1 MSFIFGGDSSPPPAP
16 DYAAMAKEQGLANI
30 EAAKQ
35 TAYLSNPN
43 ISNPYGK
50 RTVTYNTTYATPEP
64 VKPKKEDFGGNN
76 WAYVAALIKHNK
88 ELEDWKASGTTTPNV
103 VEELTPQEQ
112 AIFDT
117 NQQVRTALGKLGVT
131 ATGRVQDVMSNPFQ
145 FQGPDIMTGLDLS
158 NVAKMPVN
166 AGTTGQQAIMS
177 RLQPQLETRREA
189 LRTSLINQGVPPGSE
204 AYQRAMLD
212 LSQQENDLVQQA
224 ALEGIKL
231 DTAANQ
237 IGFGQ
242 ALQSANFGNTAN
254 EQAFQRQLGLYNLPL
269 NQVSAFMSG
278 SQVNVPQ
285 FQGYQGAGVTAAPLF
300 QAGQA
305 QYQSA
310 LDAYNAKQ
318 AGSNALMGG
327 LFDVAGAALG
337 GPIGGAISGAI
348 GKKFSDRRLKRDIEK
363 IGALNSGLNLY
374 KYKYIWDDIPQIGVM
389 ADEVRQVSPKAVSVA
404 SNGYDM
410 VDYSKLV

>member
-1 MSFIFGGDSSPPPAP
+1 MAFLFGNDSSPPPAP
-16 DYAAMAKEQGLANI
+16 DYSALAKEQGAANV
-30 EAAKQ
+30 EAARQ

-43 ISNPYGK
+43 IVNPYGK

-64 VKPKKEDFGGNN
+64 VKPVYNPQATQPKTLEAAQKFAYDQGLTNPRDVRTKQVIENYMSGQYEDTSAKE
-76 WAYVAALIKHNK
+76 AYDKAMEDYNK
-88 ELEDWKASGTTTPNV
+88 QLAEYKASAITTPTV
-103 VEELTPQEQ
+103 TEELSPEQ
-112 AIFDT
+112 KAIFDR
-117 NQQVRTALGKLGVT
+117 QMQVKQALADLGVT
-131 ATGRVQDVMSNPFQ
+131 ATANVLDIMKNPFK

-177 RLQPQLETRREA
+177 RLQPQLEARRES

-204 AYQRAMLD
+204 AYQRAMTD

-224 ALEGIKL
+224 ALQGINL
-231 DTAANQ
+231 DMAANQ
-237 IGFGQ
+237 AGFGQ

-269 NQVSAFMSG
+269 NQVAALMSG

-305 QYQSA
+305 KYQA
-310 LDAYNAKQ
+310 GLDAYNADV
-318 AGSNALMGG
+318 AASNAQTQGIVG
-327 LFDVAGAALG
+327 LASAA
-337 GPIGGAISGAI
+337 ATA
-348 GKKFSDRRLKRDIEK
+348 
-363 IGALNSGLNLY
+363 Y
-374 KYKYIWDDIPQIGVM
+374 
-389 ADEVRQVSPKAVSVA
+389 
-404 SNGYDM
+404 
-410 VDYSKLV
+410 